1 MSGIYI
7 HIPFCKQ
14 ACHYCDFHFSTSLKM
29 KSDMLSALSKELVM
43 RKEEQGAGEIRS
55 IYFGGGTPS
64 ILTAF
69 EIASLL
75 KTINEHYQV
84 SKTAEITLE
93 ANPDDLS
100 EDYVKD
106 LSAAGV
112 NRLSLGVQSFN
123 EKALQFMNR
132 AHNAKQAHE
141 SLEWVSSYFTNFSL
155 DLIYGLPDGIETA
168 AFQEPALPSKI
179 WMSDVQKALEYK
191 PAHISSY
198 ALTVEPKTV
207 LHHQIQTASIPALNE
222 ERAAVEYHYL
232 KKTLKKAGYG
242 HYEFSNFSLAGL
254 EAVNNAAYWE
264 GKSYIG
270 IGPSA
275 HSYHSGMRS
284 WNISNN
290 TKYIKSLFN
299 NILPS
304 EKEVLSLSER
314 YNEFVMTGLRTAK
327 GVSTA
332 EISALFGAP
341 YSSYILKEAAEK
353 MKSGQLIL
361 NDQGVLTVA
370 PEAQF
375 FTDGLAAHLF
385 YID

>member
-29 KSDMLSALSKELVM
+29 KGDMLSALTKELVM
-43 RKEEQGAGEIRS
+43 RKEEQDAGEIRS

-64 ILTAF
+64 ILSAV
-69 EIASLL
+69 EIEFLL
-75 KTINEHYQV
+75 KTLNKHYQI
-84 SKTAEITLE
+84 SPTAEITLE

-100 EDYVKD
+100 EDYLRD
-106 LSAAGV
+106 LSATGV

-132 AHNAKQAHE
+132 AHNSKQALE
-141 SLEWVSSYFTNFSL
+141 SLEWVSSYFSNFSL
-155 DLIYGLPDGIETA
+155 DLIYGLPDSLDKSV
-168 AFQEPALPSKI
+168 FKDPSLPSDM
-179 WMSDVQKALEYK
+179 WVSDVQKALQFQ

-198 ALTVEPKTV
+198 ALTVEPKTL
-207 LHHQIQTASIPALNE
+207 LHHQIQTGNLAALNE
-222 ERAAVEYHYL
+222 ERAAAEYHYL
-232 KKTLKKAGYG
+232 KKTLKQAGYD

-254 EAVNNAAYWE
+254 EAVNNSAYWE

-275 HSYHSGMRS
+275 HSYHNGLRS

-299 NILPS
+299 NTLPS

-327 GVSTA
+327 GVSVA

-341 YSSYILKEAAEK
+341 YSSYILKEASEK
-353 MKSGQLIL
+353 INNGQLIL
-361 NDQGVLTVA
+361 NAQDVLKVA
-370 PEAQF
+370 SEAQF